1 MKDRNNPL
9 LDKTLDF
16 SVDIVTFYKNVLDTN
31 QDKTL
36 ATQLLRSATSVGA
49 NVQEAIGAIS
59 KADFIS
65 KLHIALKEINE
76 TIYWLQVFDRTPLY
90 KHNFRDLLTKAIE
103 IKKII
108 TASIKQLNLI
118 LKFTTK

>member
-1 MKDRNNPL
+1 MKDSNNPL
-9 LDKTLDF
+9 LIKTLDF
-16 SVDIVTFYKNVLDTN
+16 SVDVVNFYKDVLDTN

-36 ATQLLRSATSVGA
+36 ANQLLRSATSVGA

-90 KHNFRDLLTKAIE
+90 NYHFQDLLVKAIE

-108 TASIKQLNLI
+108 TASIKTA
-118 LKFTTK
+118 KSDS

>member
-49 NVQEAIGAIS
+49 NV
-59 KADFIS
+59 
-65 KLHIALKEINE
+65 
-76 TIYWLQVFDRTPLY
+76 
-90 KHNFRDLLTKAIE
+90 
-103 IKKII
+103 
-108 TASIKQLNLI
+108 
-118 LKFTTK
+118 

>member
-59 KADFIS
+59 KADYIS